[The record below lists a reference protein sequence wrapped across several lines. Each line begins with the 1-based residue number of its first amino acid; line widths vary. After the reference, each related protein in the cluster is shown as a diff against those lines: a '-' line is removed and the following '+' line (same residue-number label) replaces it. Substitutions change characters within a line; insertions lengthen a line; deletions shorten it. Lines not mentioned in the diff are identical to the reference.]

1 MIKEQ
6 LSKDNQLLAELVIAK
21 ELHMTLVQL
30 REAMTLEE
38 LWLWHAF
45 LSLRQDEEAKAL
57 EKARRS
63 SRRR

>member
-30 REAMTLEE
+30 REVMTPGE
-38 LWLWHAF
+38 LALWHAF
-45 LSLRQDEEAKAL
+45 LTLQQEEKQKAM
-57 EKARRS
+57 EKARR
-63 SRRR
+63 RR